1 MVLKALK
8 VKHMAFYHI
17 IFIIYRFL
25 VLFCMN
31 NEKIGAKIISAFF
44 WGCDFEWKV
53 SADSSEA

>member
-25 VLFCMN
+25 VLFSMN
-31 NEKIGAKIISAFF
+31 NEKIGAKIIFF
-44 WGCDFEWKV
+44 GCDFRWKV